1 MLLAA
6 GAEVDHASNDGET
19 ALILAAQGGHG
30 HVEVIQALVTAGADP
45 HRANNSGHTP
55 LAAAEHEAAAQALVQ
70 AGATA

>member
-19 ALILAAQGGHG
+19 ALILAAQGG

>member
-1 MLLAA
+1 M
-6 GAEVDHASNDGET
+6 
-19 ALILAAQGGHG
+19 
-30 HVEVIQALVTAGADP
+30 EVIQALVTAGADP